1 MADRTP
7 GRRHHVR
14 RIVALAFGGALIL
27 AAVGIAPAAGTP
39 AAGSPWTMEVAA
51 AAAPYVDI
59 ATLTSTDLGGYET
72 KVGTARL
79 TTYVNAAQTAFSKQ
93 TLRFA
98 VHDLGQSALYYVR
111 IFQGTCTGEDQTFI
125 LKIAVRTDAAGR
137 LPKTVTLSSAQRAK
151 MWKAANE
158 NPAVSLYLW
167 PDEPSTGASYPC
179 GRIWDA
185 G

>member
-7 GRRHHVR
+7 GRRHRVR
-14 RIVALAFGGALIL
+14 RIIALAFGGALIL
-27 AAVGIAPAAGTP
+27 AAVGIAPAAATP
-39 AAGSPWTMEVAA
+39 AAGPPRSLEVAA
-51 AAAPYVDI
+51 ASTWVDI

-79 TTYVNAAQTAFSKQ
+79 TTYFNAAQTAFSKQ

-98 VHDLGQSALYYVR
+98 VHDLEPSAIYYVR
-111 IFQGTCTGEDQTFI
+111 VFQGTCTGEDPTFI
-125 LKIAVRTDAAGR
+125 LKIAVRTDTAGR
-137 LPKTVTLSSAQRAK
+137 LPKTVTFSSAQRAK
-151 MWKAANE
+151 MWKAAHE

-167 PDEPSTGASYPC
+167 PEEPSTGASYPC
-179 GRIWDA
+179 GQIWDE